1 MGDLVLV
8 VLHHIHV
15 PSLYQNSLAASHR
28 LEQRLISLL
37 FLYNLLFGA
46 ELLPLLPN
54 LLLNYVL
61 CAQIPQLLF
70 QHQLMVLISHEV
82 FNLLLTSLQFH
93 HDLLVPLLN
102 SLAIVTLS
110 VATVL
115 EVLTAI
121 IFLLVILGQFLL
133 VEGLHLT
140 VALFLHFLR
149 ILEVTLHLRH
159 LMIPMRLQLLA

>member
-1 MGDLVLV
+1 
-8 VLHHIHV
+8 V
-15 PSLYQNSLAASHR
+15 PRLYQNGLAASHR

-37 FLYNLLFGA
+37 FLYDLLLGA

-54 LLLNYVL
+54 LLLYDVFG
-61 CAQIPQLLF
+61 AQIPQLLF

-82 FNLLLTSLQFH
+82 LNLLLTSLQFH

-102 SLAIVTLS
+102 SLAIVSLS

-121 IFLLVILGQFLL
+121 ALRLIVLGQLLL

-140 VALFLHFLR
+140 VALFLHFLG
-149 ILEVTLHLRH
+149 ILKVTLHLGH
-159 LMIPMRLQLLA
+159 LMIPMRLQFLA

>member
-1 MGDLVLV
+1 MRDLVLI

-15 PSLYQNSLAASHR
+15 PRLYQNSLAASHR

-93 HDLLVPLLN
+93 HDLLVSLFN

-149 ILEVTLHLRH
+149 ILVVALHLRH
-159 LMIPMRLQLLA
+159 LMISMRLQLLA